1 MYHVYWD
8 AEIEA
13 ESDVDAAQIA
23 KEMLNDRESFASI
36 FCVGPEYEGKYIDPA
51 KYHQVEV
58 VDELYFR

>member
-1 MYHVYWD
+1 MFHVYWD

-23 KEMLNDRESFASI
+23 QEMICDHDSFAPI
-36 FCVGPEYEGKYIDPA
+36 FCVGPEYDGKCIDPA
-51 KYHQVEV
+51 KYHHVEV